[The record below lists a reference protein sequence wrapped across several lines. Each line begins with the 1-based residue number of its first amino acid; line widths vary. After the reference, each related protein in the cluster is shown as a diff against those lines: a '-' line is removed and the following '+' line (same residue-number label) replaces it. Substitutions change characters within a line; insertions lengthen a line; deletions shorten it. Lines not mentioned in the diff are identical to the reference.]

1 MLIRPRMY
9 AIDIDGQQ
17 DLVISRQRNPMSLD
31 VSYESNVA
39 ATVTNFSFIGLTQ
52 RTRIGRFIYAMKFVW
67 KHCK

>member
-9 AIDIDGQQ
+9 AINIEGQQ

-31 VSYESNVA
+31 LSYESNVA
-39 ATVTNFSFIGLTQ
+39 ASVTNFSFIGLTQ
-52 RTRIGRFIYAMKFVW
+52 KTRIGRFIYAMKFVW

>member
-31 VSYESNVA
+31 LSYESNVA
-39 ATVTNFSFIGLTQ
+39 ATITNFSFIGLTQ
-52 RTRIGRFIYAMKFVW
+52 KTRIGRFIYAMKFVW

>member
-31 VSYESNVA
+31 VNHESNVA

>member
-17 DLVISRQRNPMSLD
+17 DLVISRQRNPLTLD
-31 VSYESNVA
+31 LKYESNVE
-39 ATVTNFSFIGLTQ
+39 VNFTNFNFIGLTQ

>member
-1 MLIRPRMY
+1 MY
-9 AIDIDGQQ
+9 AIDIEGQQ

-31 VSYESNVA
+31 LSYESNVA

-52 RTRIGRFIYAMKFVW
+52 KTRIGRFIYAMKFVW

>member
-17 DLVISRQRNPMSLD
+17 DLVISRQRNPMTLD
-31 VSYESNVA
+31 LSYESNVA
-39 ATVTNFSFIGLTQ
+39 ASMSNFVFVGLSQ
-52 RTRIGRFIYAMKFVW
+52 KTRIGRFICAMKFVW

>member
-31 VSYESNVA
+31 VSHESNVA

-52 RTRIGRFIYAMKFVW
+52 RTRIGRFIYAMKFMW

>member
-17 DLVISRQRNPMSLD
+17 DLVISRQCNPMSLD
-31 VSYESNVA
+31 LSYESNVT

-52 RTRIGRFIYAMKFVW
+52 KTRIGRFIYAMKFVW

>member
-17 DLVISRQRNPMSLD
+17 DLVISRQRKPLTLD
-31 VSYESNVA
+31 LKYESNVE
-39 ATVTNFSFIGLTQ
+39 VNFTSFNFIGLTQ

>member
-9 AIDIDGQQ
+9 AIDIEGQQ

-31 VSYESNVA
+31 LSYESNVA
-39 ATVTNFSFIGLTQ
+39 ATVTNFSFIGLAQ
-52 RTRIGRFIYAMKFVW
+52 KTRIGRFIYAMKFVW

>member
-17 DLVISRQRNPMSLD
+17 DLVLSRQRNPMSLD
-31 VSYESNVA
+31 LSYESNVA

-52 RTRIGRFIYAMKFVW
+52 KTRIGRFIYAMKFVW

>member
-17 DLVISRQRNPMSLD
+17 DLVISRQRNPMTLD
-31 VSYESNVA
+31 LSYESNVA

-52 RTRIGRFIYAMKFVW
+52 KTRIGRFIYAMKFVW
-67 KHCK
+67 QHCK

>member
-9 AIDIDGQQ
+9 AIDIEGQQ

-31 VSYESNVA
+31 LSYESNVA
-39 ATVTNFSFIGLTQ
+39 ATVTNFNFIGLTQ

>member
-17 DLVISRQRNPMSLD
+17 DLVISRQRNPMSPDL
-31 VSYESNVA
+31 SYESNVA

-52 RTRIGRFIYAMKFVW
+52 KTRIGRFIYAMKFVW

>member
-1 MLIRPRMY
+1 MLIRPRKS

-17 DLVISRQRNPMSLD
+17 DLVISRQRNPVTLD

-39 ATVTNFSFIGLTQ
+39 ATVTNFNFIGLTQ